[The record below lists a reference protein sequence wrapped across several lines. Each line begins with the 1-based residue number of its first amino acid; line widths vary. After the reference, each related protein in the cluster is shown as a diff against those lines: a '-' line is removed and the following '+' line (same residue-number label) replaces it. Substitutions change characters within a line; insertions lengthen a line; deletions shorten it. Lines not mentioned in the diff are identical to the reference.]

1 MKGPAYVADPYE
13 LPVENKNLENYPN
26 L

>member
-1 MKGPAYVADPYE
+1 VMKGPAYVADA
-13 LPVENKNLENYPN
+13 YPMPSDEDEPAAR